1 MLPKPLTF
9 ALAISLGLST
19 ACRRSPE
26 PEAAKAP
33 ASPPNVLLITVDT
46 LRADHLGCYGY
57 EHARTPH
64 IDRFADEGVRIEH
77 AIAPTP
83 LTLPS
88 HTSILTGLEPPAHSV
103 RGNGAFR
110 LPDGAQTLAESLQ
123 AEGYQ
128 TQAFVSAGVLHHRFN
143 LDQGFDGYDDD
154 VGSVARNSRA
164 VRMRQR
170 SGEQTMDRVLH
181 WLDER
186 RESASPSPFF
196 LWVHLFDPHAPYEPP
211 EADAKLS
218 ATPYDGEIASVD
230 RQIGRLVKALEPNGM
245 LDDTIL
251 VFTSD
256 HGESLGQH
264 GEDTHAIFIYEATQH
279 VPLIF
284 RYPRKLPAGRVYDGP
299 ARSVDIMPTILS
311 LAGKKS
317 GETQGADLSEAFAS
331 GSPSASRVQYSES
344 FHTEQMFGMARLQG
358 VRQDA
363 WTYIRAPRPE
373 LYDRRTDPGELRNLL
388 EGGGSSAAKARA
400 LELEA
405 ALTRVIEDSERFA
418 LVEEANPLDPQTIAM
433 LQALGYM
440 GDSGVAEELGGI
452 DPKDGIQIVNEL
464 RRASA
469 LADADDCLA
478 VARSVLRR
486 LPGYV
491 QAWNTLGRCS
501 LWAGDV
507 KAAEEAYRKSLAH
520 EPMQPEVHLQIGH
533 IYFSQ
538 GENESARRHYAQVV
552 ELMPELVDPI
562 LDMGKVDFR
571 EGQWDE
577 AIRWYQRAIDVEP
590 TRPDPYLM
598 IAEAYFEKGELAE
611 ARSWYERTLTVAPD
625 RSRSPSLNYTYIASL
640 RAGVCA
646 LGLGDPEG
654 AEQHLRRAN
663 ESEPTLWRPL
673 YRLACAEVR
682 QGDLQGALG
691 ALQAAAAKGFTNV
704 STLQRDACLRPLAAE
719 PGFQAFVRTLASR
732 AQP

>member
-1 MLPKPLTF
+1 MSPKTLAF
-9 ALAISLGLST
+9 ALVISLGMST
-19 ACRRSPE
+19 ACRRAPE
-26 PEAAKAP
+26 PDTAKAP

-46 LRADHLGCYGY
+46 LRADRLGCYGY
-57 EHARTPH
+57 EHAHTPH
-64 IDRFADEGVRIEH
+64 TDRFADEGVRIEH

-103 RGNGAFR
+103 RGNGVFR
-110 LPDGAQTLAESLQ
+110 VPDSVQTLAEILK

-128 TQAFVSAGVLHHRFN
+128 TQAFVSADVLHRRFN

-154 VGSVARNSRA
+154 LSGEAKDA
-164 VRMRQR
+164 LTQMQER
-170 SGEQTMDRVLH
+170 SGEQTMDRVLR
-181 WLDER
+181 WLDKRTEPA
-186 RESASPSPFF
+186 SASPFF

-211 EADAKLS
+211 EADAKLA
-218 ATPYDGEIASVD
+218 ATPYDGEIASAD
-230 RQIGRLVKALEPNGM
+230 RQVGRLVKALEPNGV

-256 HGESLGQH
+256 HGENLGEHQ
-264 GEDTHAIFIYEATQH
+264 EATHAMFIYEATQR

-284 RYPRKLPAGRVYDGP
+284 RYPRKLPAGRVFDGP

-317 GETQGADLSEAFAS
+317 SETQGADLSEAFAS

-344 FHTEQMFGMARLQG
+344 FHPEQMFGMARLQG

-405 ALTRVIEDSERFA
+405 ALSRVIEDSKRFA
-418 LVEEANPLDPQTIAM
+418 LVEEANPLDPQTVAM

-440 GDSGVAEELGGI
+440 GDSGAPEELGGI

-464 RRASA
+464 RRAIA
-469 LADADDCLA
+469 LPGAGDCA
-478 VARSVLRR
+478 TVARSVLRR

-491 QAWNTLGRCS
+491 QAWNTLGRCT
-501 LWAGDV
+501 LWAGDL
-507 KAAEEAYRKSLAH
+507 KAAEEAYLKSLAH
-520 EPMQPEVHLQIGH
+520 EPMQPEIHLQIGH

-538 GENESARRHYAQVV
+538 GRNESARRHYAQVV
-552 ELMPELVDPI
+552 ELLPELVDAI

-577 AIRWYQRAIDVEP
+577 AIRWYKRAIDVEP
-590 TRPDPYLM
+590 TRPDPYLLLG
-598 IAEAYFEKGELAE
+598 EAYFEKGEFAE
-611 ARSWYERTLTVAPD
+611 ARSWYEKALAVAPG
-625 RSRSPSLNYTYIASL
+625 SYGASL
-640 RAGVCA
+640 KAGLCA
-646 LGLGDPEG
+646 FRLSDLYG
-654 AEQHLRRAN
+654 AKQHLRRAS
-663 ESEPTLWRPL
+663 ESDPTQWQPL
-673 YRLACAEVR
+673 YSLACVESL
-682 QGDLQGALG
+682 QGDVASALRY
-691 ALQAAAAKGFTNV
+691 LEHAAAKGFADA
-704 STLQRDACLRPLAAE
+704 SMLQRDACMHSLSVE
-719 PGFQAFVRTLASR
+719 PRFQGLVRGLGNR
-732 AQP
+732 AQR

>member
-1 MLPKPLTF
+1 MLPKTLTF
-9 ALAISLGLST
+9 ALVISLGVST
-19 ACRRSPE
+19 ACRRSPK

-64 IDRFADEGVRIEH
+64 IDRLADEGVRIEH

-83 LTLPS
+83 ITLPS

-110 LPDGAQTLAESLQ
+110 LPDDAQTLAESLK

-128 TQAFVSAGVLHHRFN
+128 TQAFVSAGVLHRRFN

-154 VGSVARNSRA
+154 VGSVARDSRTL
-164 VRMRQR
+164 RMRQR
-170 SGEQTMDRVLH
+170 SGEQTMNRVLD
-181 WLDER
+181 WLDKR
-186 RESASPSPFF
+186 TESPSPSPFF

-211 EADAKLS
+211 EADAKLA

-230 RQIGRLVKALEPNGM
+230 RQMGRLVKALEPNGM

-256 HGESLGQH
+256 HGESLGEH
-264 GEDTHAIFIYEATQH
+264 GEATHAIFIYEATQH

-284 RYPRKLPAGRVYDGP
+284 RYPRKLPAGRVYDVP
-299 ARSVDIMPTILS
+299 VRSVDIMPTILS

-317 GETQGADLSEAFAS
+317 GETQGVDLSEAFAS

-358 VRQDA
+358 VRRDA

-373 LYDRRTDPGELRNLL
+373 LYDRRTDPGELHNLL
-388 EGGGSSAAKARA
+388 EDGGSSAAKARA

-405 ALTRVIEDSERFA
+405 ALSRVIEDSKRFA
-418 LVEEANPLDPQTIAM
+418 LVAEANPLDPQTVAM

-440 GDSGVAEELGGI
+440 GDSGAPEELGGI
-452 DPKDGIQIVNEL
+452 DPKDGIQIINEL
-464 RRASA
+464 RSATALPNAGDCAS
-469 LADADDCLA
+469 

-501 LWAGDV
+501 LRAGDV
-507 KAAEEAYRKSLAH
+507 KAAKEAFLKSLAH
-520 EPMQPEVHLQIGH
+520 EPMQPEIHLQIGH
-533 IYFSQ
+533 IYFAQ
-538 GENESARRHYAQVV
+538 GRNESARRHYAQVL
-552 ELMPELVDPI
+552 ELLPEFVDAM
-562 LDMGKVDFR
+562 LNMGKVDFR
-571 EGQWDE
+571 EGRWDE
-577 AIRWYQRAIDVEP
+577 AIHWYKRAIDVDP
-590 TRPDPYLM
+590 TRPDSYLQLG
-598 IAEAYFEKGELAE
+598 EAYFEKGELAE

-654 AEQHLRRAN
+654 AAQHLRRASA
-663 ESEPTLWRPL
+663 SEPTRWRPL
-673 YRLACAEVR
+673 YRLACAEAR
-682 QGDLQGALG
+682 QGDLEGALR
-691 ALQAAAAKGFTNV
+691 ALQAAAAKGFTSV
-704 STLQRDACLRPLAAE
+704 STLQRDACLRPLVAE
-719 PGFQAFVRTLASR
+719 PGFQAFVRRLAGR
-732 AQP
+732 TQR